1 MAGCFDKLRAAK
13 SNPINDEI
21 LSIYDK
27 HLEDGV
33 SPEDAE
39 LKTVLDY
46 HKQLFDD
53 VNTLRTHVNLKP
65 VDYQAYDPTAI
76 NAKYDSLAKQQAD
89 TVNTPSPDKAA
100 VPLESAGNEVSG
112 EQPNLTYKKGD
123 SLPDHFVYHN
133 TRADALKDI
142 EANGLTAGAFSD
154 KPIKFSGD
162 KYIAVDKSDLPDVQ
176 SHQYGDTISHETNF
190 VTGYDKNGFPIESSL
205 SPDKIYEV
213 NSKGK
218 VLRRLGTDSTSSA
231 ESHAQAIDSGDVTVA
246 PQDILKTAGELVD
259 KHLEEIGKV
268 AKNIEDAPDYGVYA
282 KRFPDGTTWY
292 GVKDPKGTS
301 DGKGNQLL
309 ATPED
314 AQRQADR
321 LQKEATYQK
330 ETAARKETERQIKE
344 SQQEAQTK
352 FLQSFA
358 PDASPMQRGKLLKSL
373 DKKWTHEGK
382 IQTSKQIVDKAFA
395 DGNLELNTYEEDRIK
410 GMHRRQFN
418 RATQREQDI
427 DAQRIKDGGKV
438 TKYTVNGLDLGK
450 TAYDYAQHLK
460 ESSNESSTQSP
471 NVNDRQTTE
480 VSGES
485 GSPSDQGNE
494 PGEPK
499 TANPSESAPAAERQT
514 ANENVAA
521 GESGKERGGESGGV
535 EKQRVEPVQAK
546 VEANGEKIDTIAGSH
561 SYLDFEKKEYEPYEV
576 TRQNWV
582 DLQRSERRRIGQSED
597 SGTKAAPNADYEEYH
612 RQSVEDALKKGK
624 EVDDRVLADYP
635 DLKKQASEAK
645 STPAPKADLRVGD
658 RVQDTFGRKGRVY
671 AEKSGELKIEQD
683 GTKARLPLSDKWSLI
698 GKRPLEVNGFKKG
711 DIVAKKDQVGKVYEY
726 GGQLR
731 VKWNKDGKVRSEPL
745 SEKWTKTA
753 NSQAGSVDPSLLTLG
768 MDKTVKED
776 IAPAVRRAGQSVKNA
791 FDDVRKLIFA
801 GNRGESAKLAASS
814 LRAELGK
821 KARSALVAET
831 ALKEARGVFAK
842 SPIEDNYDFISH
854 VEGGN
859 LQNLPPAYQPIAR
872 ELRRLLDESRQRVQD
887 LGTGKLEN
895 YIENYFPHIW
905 EDPNKAANVF
915 AKTVAKRPFEG
926 SKAFLKQ
933 RTYNTFEEGLDAG
946 LKPVS
951 DNPVDLTL
959 LKIRDMD
966 KYVAAHNTINYLKEK
981 GAAGVV
987 KTGQKPPD
995 GATKIDDKI
1004 SEVRYINDK
1013 GELVTSGHLYAD
1025 EPAATVINNFLSPG
1039 LTGSKF
1045 AAVRDAY
1052 KTWKY
1057 VGNLMNQAQLGLS
1070 AFHAAFTTIDAA
1082 TSKMAAGINQLAQ
1095 GKPVTALRSF
1105 AEVPVSPI
1113 TNLIRGD
1120 KIYREGLTPG
1130 STDAYSQA
1138 MADLVTEA
1146 GGRFKMDDFYHT
1158 KAAQKMMDAFKRGNL
1173 LGGLVRTPSAAL
1185 DIASRPLMEWLVP
1198 RQKLGVFADL
1208 AKNTVDRLGPDA
1220 TKDQLREALGKDWD
1234 TVDNRMGQ
1242 LVYDNLFWNKTV
1254 KDLAMAS
1261 VRSVGWNLGDI
1272 RELGGAVKD
1281 TITLPR
1287 RVQQSYKG
1295 ENMPVPVVTQR
1306 MAYAMALPL
1315 MSGMIGAVTQYLF
1328 TGQGPQE
1335 LKDYFFPKTG
1345 NTDENGNPERL
1356 NLPTYMKDVYAYADH
1371 PLKTLANKAHP
1382 LIGLTSQMLSNKD
1395 YYGTEIRNSDD
1406 PFVQQLTDL
1415 AKHVGKSFLPFS
1427 LQGAMKEKERQ
1438 GSPTTKALSFFGFNP
1453 APKNIDTTKAQ
1464 DLAYEIYAQSKGD
1477 EPKTKEAAARNKE
1490 IGDLVRLRKLGKDDD
1505 FQTEYQKAVKAGV
1518 ISPADMKSI
1527 NQRMKGSFFQ
1537 YAVGRMTIDDAVK
1550 VYEIAT
1556 PEEKTLLQKQ
1566 MTTKINNAQTKGHI
1580 TPQVAKKLADLGLK
1594 DIPAKT
1600 SSDDEDQ

>member
-100 VPLESAGNEVSG
+100 ESSG
-112 EQPNLTYKKGD
+112 GKEN
-123 SLPDHFVYHN
+123 SLPKEPWQMTQSEFRDSSSAKWIPKYQKWEIKYPDGKGGQSTELSIKWN
-133 TRADALKDI
+133 A
-142 EANGLTAGAFSD
+142 EA
-154 KPIKFSGD
+154 
-162 KYIAVDKSDLPDVQ
+162 
-176 SHQYGDTISHETNF
+176 
-190 VTGYDKNGFPIESSL
+190 
-205 SPDKIYEV
+205 SPDDVLKQFHEREV
-213 NSKGK
+213 DDHLEFSKK
-218 VLRRLGTDSTSSA
+218 TPVPPEVLADYPDLAAKYGNA

-259 KHLEEIGKV
+259 KHEQEL
-268 AKNIEDAPDYGVYA
+268 KNEST
-282 KRFPDGTTWY
+282 GT
-292 GVKDPKGTS
+292 
-301 DGKGNQLL
+301 
-309 ATPED
+309 
-314 AQRQADR
+314 
-321 LQKEATYQK
+321 
-330 ETAARKETERQIKE
+330 
-344 SQQEAQTK
+344 
-352 FLQSFA
+352 QS
-358 PDASPMQRGKLLKSL
+358 SSL
-373 DKKWTHEGK
+373 ND
-382 IQTSKQIVDKAFA
+382 
-395 DGNLELNTYEEDRIK
+395 
-410 GMHRRQFN
+410 
-418 RATQREQDI
+418 RATE
-427 DAQRIKDGGKV
+427 
-438 TKYTVNGLDLGK
+438 
-450 TAYDYAQHLK
+450 
-460 ESSNESSTQSP
+460 ESTNSENRT
-471 NVNDRQTTE
+471 
-480 VSGES
+480 
-485 GSPSDQGNE
+485 SDQGNE
-494 PGEPK
+494 PIAPK
-499 TANPSESAPAAERQT
+499 TANPSESAPTAERQT
-514 ANENVAA
+514 ASEDLAA
-521 GESGKERGGESGGV
+521 GESGKERGGESGGA
-535 EKQRVEPVQAK
+535 EKQRVEPVSDNVDAK
-546 VEANGEKIDTIAGSH
+546 E
-561 SYLDFEKKEYEPYEV
+561 
-576 TRQNWV
+576 
-582 DLQRSERRRIGQSED
+582 
-597 SGTKAAPNADYEEYH
+597 
-612 RQSVEDALKKGK
+612 
-624 EVDDRVLADYP
+624 
-635 DLKKQASEAK
+635 
-645 STPAPKADLRVGD
+645 STPPPKADLRVGD

-1095 GKPVTALRSF
+1095 GRPVTALRSF

-1287 RVQQSYKG
+1287 RVQRSYKG

-1566 MTTKINNAQTKGHI
+1566 MTTKINNAQAKGHI

-1594 DIPAKT
+1594 DIPAKAT
-1600 SSDDEDQ
+1600 SDDEDQ